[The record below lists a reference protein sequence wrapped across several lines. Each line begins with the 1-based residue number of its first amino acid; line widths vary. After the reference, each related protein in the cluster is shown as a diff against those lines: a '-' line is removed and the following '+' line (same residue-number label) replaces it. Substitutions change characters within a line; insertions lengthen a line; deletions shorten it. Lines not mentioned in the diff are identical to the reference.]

1 VALLELIAKYG
12 KEVPDVDFVLQP
24 GDRAKVLK
32 HTNPQGAKW
41 LALMLSFAI
50 HPDYQEVNT
59 YAYFCFIESMCM
71 CVFALISEQL
81 YSHVEFVC
89 RTK

>member
-50 HPDYQEVNT
+50 HPDYQEVNIRI
-59 YAYFCFIESMCM
+59 FFLLSLCM

>member
-1 VALLELIAKYG
+1 MFLVSILELLAKYG

-41 LALMLSFAI
+41 LALMLSFAV
-50 HPDYQEVNT
+50 HPDYQEVCGICT
-59 YAYFCFIESMCM
+59 LEI
-71 CVFALISEQL
+71 L
-81 YSHVEFVC
+81 
-89 RTK
+89 